1 MHIISKKFLKEF
13 GQVHPEA
20 AGPLHAWHRI
30 VESSSFQTFADLR
43 HTFNSVDK
51 ARGYFVFNLGG
62 NKFRLVA
69 AIPLS
74 LGTSQGNSFDYWPVE
89 NYRRLLAID
98 LTA

>member
-43 HTFNSVDK
+43 HTFNSVDI

-62 NKFRLVA
+62 NKYRLVA
-69 AIPLS
+69 AIHFNRQKLYIR
-74 LGTSQGNSFDYWPVE
+74 D
-89 NYRRLLAID
+89 I
-98 LTA
+98 LTHEQYDHWRP